1 MISSLKNA
9 IFSTAKFAELIFFPS
24 YCQLCSELLELP
36 HEKVIC
42 RNCWENLHAR
52 RSSFCIACG
61 RFFEGPGSPHVCADC
76 LNKRP
81 SFSIHRSCGM
91 YQGKLKDV
99 ILLYKYRK
107 FSVLGKGLAAFAYKS
122 LGKEMDL
129 WWDVEAIVPVP
140 LHPKREKIRGFNQAQ
155 IVAKELA
162 KYKGIELLEKKL
174 IRVKNIPPQT
184 SLEASER
191 KKNVRGAFAV
201 KNGESLKGKIIL
213 LVDDV
218 YTTGATIKECS
229 LALKKAGAR
238 EVRAITLAQV

>member
-1 MISSLKNA
+1 
-9 IFSTAKFAELIFFPS
+9 
-24 YCQLCSELLELP
+24 
-36 HEKVIC
+36 
-42 RNCWENLHAR
+42 
-52 RSSFCIACG
+52 
-61 RFFEGPGSPHVCADC
+61 
-76 LNKRP
+76 
-81 SFSIHRSCGM
+81 
-91 YQGKLKDV
+91 
-99 ILLYKYRK
+99 
-107 FSVLGKGLAAFAYKS
+107 
-122 LGKEMDL
+122 MDL

-155 IVAKELA
+155 IIAKELA